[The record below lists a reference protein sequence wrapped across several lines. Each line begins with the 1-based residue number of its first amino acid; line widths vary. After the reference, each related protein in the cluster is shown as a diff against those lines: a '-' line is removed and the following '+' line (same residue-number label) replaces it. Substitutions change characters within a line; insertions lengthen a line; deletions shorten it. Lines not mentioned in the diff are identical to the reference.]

1 MKRRTDRIEICRAWV
16 ATVTTAAGDVYTTTV
31 HGPNPTEAA
40 LRYCAAHP
48 GDRVVLRLEL
58 SR

>member
-1 MKRRTDRIEICRAWV
+1 MRRARVEICRAWV

-31 HGPNPTEAA
+31 HGPNPTEAEQ
-40 LRYCAAHP
+40 RYSAAHP

-58 SR
+58 PR

>member
-1 MKRRTDRIEICRAWV
+1 VRRARVEICRAWV

-31 HGPNPTEAA
+31 HGPNPTEAEQ
-40 LRYCAAHP
+40 RYSAAHP

-58 SR
+58 PR